1 MSALPSKAAIRPAA
15 VLPKPTLPT
24 LAEQQ
29 CRALSRSKQVQ
40 TCLPV
45 RFVASLS
52 LGVVISSNVTKVK
65 LRGDLLMRLSSA
77 IPAALLA
84 LTMTCIGLATPAHAD
99 NGSIRFNV
107 IKAGFVIGGSAGRG
121 TLVFH
126 GRRYPLSI
134 GGVSYGFTFGG
145 SATDFV
151 GTVSN
156 IRRPSDVNGV
166 YGAAGAGVAVGPGA
180 GAIVLTNQ
188 NGAVLILAGRQAG
201 LIVAADLN
209 GLVIS
214 LR

>member
-1 MSALPSKAAIRPAA
+1 
-15 VLPKPTLPT
+15 
-24 LAEQQ
+24 
-29 CRALSRSKQVQ
+29 
-40 TCLPV
+40 
-45 RFVASLS
+45 
-52 LGVVISSNVTKVK
+52 
-65 LRGDLLMRLSSA
+65 MRLSSA
-77 IPAALLA
+77 FRTALITLTITCAWLGTAAY
-84 LTMTCIGLATPAHAD
+84 AD
-99 NGSIRFNV
+99 RGGIRFNV
-107 IKAGFVIGGSAGRG
+107 IKAGFVVGGSAGSG

-134 GGVSYGFTFGG
+134 GGVSYGFTFGA

-188 NGAVLILAGRQAG
+188 NGAVLTLSGRQAG

-209 GLVIS
+209 GLVIT